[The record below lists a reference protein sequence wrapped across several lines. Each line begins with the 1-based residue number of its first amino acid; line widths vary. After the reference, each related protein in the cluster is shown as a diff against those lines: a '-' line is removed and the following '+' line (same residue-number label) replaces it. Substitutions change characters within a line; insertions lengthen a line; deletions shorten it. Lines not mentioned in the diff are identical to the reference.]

1 MSRGSDFCV
10 VTGLDK
16 AIPTFMA
23 LEHSNTPVRSPMAV
37 ALKDGCP
44 EEPPSMVIVTFVIDG
59 LSSGH
64 PPSIV
69 RRVRRAA
76 AGRKYLAM
84 FWGAPER

>member
-1 MSRGSDFCV
+1 MTVSRGSDFCV

-59 LSSGH
+59 LSSS
-64 PPSIV
+64 PSMV
-69 RRVRRAA
+69 RDCPCAA
-76 AGRKYLAM
+76 AQYLAM
-84 FWGAPER
+84 FWGRA